1 MKNPKVNKNPA
12 GNSKRNASG
21 KKVSSYGTGLELG
34 RVIVTPP
41 RYGHLKV
48 YSKSNNGRGAI
59 FITERDGNRCGTTKG
74 VLKQFI
80 KIGCYDGW
88 GYIDMDRAVIFK
100 FIVGDASNTPRS
112 LIAIKV
118 SDGRVNF
125 PPSIKNTA
133 EYTDGAIVAF
143 YARFAK
149 RNGTERQKRVATDIF
164 LLDDKHLP
172 LIARLINA
180 DRLSFPQHNDVLEF
194 FLDALTSVQ
203 VLDHRDVDLFSSALT
218 NLALD
223 SRVPTQ
229 LKTLARVE
237 RSKLDPTDAVG
248 ANVPCEQ
255 PLTNAKTHKSMKQ
268 KSMVKSRQNGIVVD
282 DVIQVGLKI
291 ERE

>member
-1 MKNPKVNKNPA
+1 MDYNLRIPLDKKHLFTEPLDILIA
-12 GNSKRNASG
+12 GSREETIIQVENVFQDYIKSEKDI
-21 KKVSSYGTGLELG
+21 KFY
-34 RVIVTPP
+34 IV
-41 RYGHLKV
+41 GDIVAKDFL
-48 YSKSNNGRGAI
+48 SNQ
-59 FITERDGNRCGTTKG
+59 F
-74 VLKQFI
+74 LKQFI

-125 PPSIKNTA
+125 PPFIKNTA